1 MNLQDL
7 ANLVLV
13 RNHLSF
19 LINTERSIVTKDQL
33 RPADSLKA
41 DIDRLFMEEVFD
53 IDLEGIRNDEAV
65 PYTIVE
71 QPDETTIAA
80 LKAKKEAA
88 KAQIK
93 VENNAVTVAPPDD
106 KPADDAQLSF
116 DFTPKPTKAKKKSK
130 KAEKAEDDEIANR
143 IAQAKKEV
151 ADKKVAGSFKRVP
164 G

>member
-7 ANLVLV
+7 ANLILV

-33 RPADSLKA
+33 RPADALKA
-41 DIDRLFMEEVFD
+41 EIDRLFMEEVFD
-53 IDLEGIRNDEAV
+53 LDLEGIRNDDGV

-71 QPDETTIAA
+71 QPDASTIEA

-93 VENNAVTVAPPDD
+93 VENNAVTVGPPED
-106 KPADDAQLSF
+106 KPADDSQLSF
-116 DFTPKPTKAKKKSK
+116 DFTPKPAKPKRKSK
-130 KAEKAEDDEIANR
+130 KAAKAEDDEIANR
-143 IAQAKKEV
+143 IAEAKKEV
-151 ADKKVAGSFKRVP
+151 AEKKAAGSFKRVP